1 MATGGTWDKVLDGGG
16 LSIDEHALICTP
28 IRFELIQRNIP
39 QNVFHSTMSHFVP
52 KLLLSLA
59 PILRAK
65 HPPDIHLLSPFHLQ
79 TKLPQVISVLCYST
93 QQANCSLATVC
104 TPSCLLMS
112 IPTVNIYF
120 IAIWVQRIMNG
131 TSYYHEW

>member
-28 IRFELIQRNIP
+28 IRFELIQRNVP

-79 TKLPQVISVLCYST
+79 TKLPQVISVLSHST
-93 QQANCSLATVC
+93 QYANCSLATGC
-104 TPSCLLMS
+104 TPSRLWLS
-112 IPTVNIYF
+112 ITTVNIYF
-120 IAIWVQRIMNG
+120 VPIWVSSIMNG
-131 TSYYHEW
+131 IRDYHEW